1 MELLTVAGQSSHN
14 FWQYFHST
22 NICILS
28 FCCIPV
34 SNRKKT
40 QEGVM
45 ILATEMQYRFADC
58 GKQRCQTHHLAS
70 SWTAMTSCHS
80 WLPYW
85 LHGAQNIGRTIF
97 PQFRQYIII
106 QINLHPEFLL
116 YFCKRQEED
125 SGRDVMVLATG
136 MQYRFTGAAF
146 HKAFTPKKQLNALA
160 SWSREKR
167 GWQRKLRV
175 GKAYLWRSKQRIT
188 ASSTSSPPS
197 VVSAQVLLYQCLSTG
212 CSLAEFQNNVALQA
226 ATAWSWAISRHL
238 VCCPEACR
246 YHTHIIIFHA
256 NWKKKRTWY
265 SHYYSFHAEP

>member
-1 MELLTVAGQSSHN
+1 MELLTVTGQSSHN
-14 FWQYFHST
+14 FGQYSHST

-40 QEGVM
+40 QEEVM
-45 ILATEMQYRFADC
+45 MLATEMQYRFADR

-85 LHGAQNIGRTIF
+85 LHGAQNSGGTIF
-97 PQFRQYIII
+97 PQFRQPIII

-116 YFCKRQEED
+116 YSCKRQEED
-125 SGRDVMVLATG
+125 SGRDVMVLATWSNTDLLVLL
-136 MQYRFTGAAF
+136 FTRLLHPRSSWMPWHLEEAYS
-146 HKAFTPKKQLNALA
+146 

-167 GWQRKLRV
+167 GWKRKLRV

-197 VVSAQVLLYQCLSTG
+197 VVSAQVLLFRCLSTG
-212 CSLAEFQNNVALQA
+212 CSLAEFL
-226 ATAWSWAISRHL
+226 
-238 VCCPEACR
+238 
-246 YHTHIIIFHA
+246 
-256 NWKKKRTWY
+256 K
-265 SHYYSFHAEP
+265 